1 MVFAEALT
9 EYLIDGLSEAL
20 AKAEEPAPPIPLI
33 ADRYVALSALQ
44 KAIRRGHQEL
54 ALRAAMNLMIGGPH
68 AIWRRLGIIAF
79 EDIGVAHIDAVGWV
93 TVVMIGKREVRKRLG
108 GEWRVADFLIRT
120 LCRSA
125 KCRATDDLVHLI
137 ERDPA
142 LAEMRDELPGLSL
155 RERIRLA
162 TTSTGGIESQ
172 GLATWFAI
180 GTDKIASYALA
191 EVPGCPENT
200 FDALRDADY
209 PGSAVEIG
217 RMGLK
222 RTGCIISGVFPLLY
236 RARGTGE
243 HPTQDDPFP
252 AETMIGSIPSW
263 VLDKHTRGGL
273 AAFGRY
279 RRRSERMKAFLAEH
293 ADPTANLN
301 RLVGGLV
308 FHIESGLVRNRL
320 IWEGGCRL
328 RHAADLT
335 QVGLPPEVV
344 PEAFSILRD
353 EIGLLNRCRADVMPD
368 FYLR

>member
-1 MVFAEALT
+1 MVFAEALS

-20 AKAEEPAPPIPLI
+20 TQADESTPPVPLV

-44 KAIRRGHQEL
+44 KAIRRGNEDL
-54 ALRAAMNLMIGGPH
+54 ALRSAMNLMIGGPH

-79 EDIGVAHIDAVGWV
+79 EDIGVANIDAVGWV
-93 TVVMIGKREVRKRLG
+93 TVVIGKPEVRRRLG
-108 GEWRVADFLIRT
+108 GEWAVADFLIRA

-142 LAEMRDELPGLSL
+142 LADLRDELPGLSL

-180 GTDKIASYALA
+180 GTDKIAASTLTP
-191 EVPGCPENT
+191 VPGCPENT

-209 PGSAVEIG
+209 PGSVVEIA
-217 RMGLK
+217 RVGLK
-222 RTGCIISGVFPLLY
+222 RTRCIISGVFPLLY
-236 RARGTGE
+236 RARGTGDL
-243 HPTQDDPFP
+243 PVQDDPFP
-252 AETMIGSIPSW
+252 AETMIGPVLSW
-263 VLDKHTRGGL
+263 VFDMHTRGGL

-293 ADPTANLN
+293 ADPSANLT

-308 FHIESGLVRNRL
+308 FHIESGLVKNRL

-335 QVGLPPEVV
+335 QPGLSPEVV

-353 EIGLLNRCRADVMPD
+353 EIGLLNRCRAETAPD
-368 FYLR
+368 YLR

>member
-9 EYLIDGLSEAL
+9 EYLINGLSEAL
-20 AKAEEPAPPIPLI
+20 AKAEEPTPPIPLA
-33 ADRYVALSALQ
+33 ADRYIALSALQ
-44 KAIRRGHQEL
+44 KAIRRGEEEL
-54 ALRAAMNLMIGGPH
+54 ALRSAMTLMIGGPH

-79 EDIGVAHIDAVGWV
+79 EDIGVANIDLVGWV
-93 TVVMIGKREVRKRLG
+93 TVLIGDRDLRQRLG
-108 GEWRVADFLIRT
+108 GEWEVMGFVIRA
-120 LCRSA
+120 LCRSP

-142 LAEMRDELPGLSL
+142 LADLRDELPGLSL
-155 RERIRLA
+155 RNRIGLA
-162 TTSTGGIESQ
+162 TSCTGGIEVQ

-180 GTDKIASYALA
+180 GTDKITSFALA

-209 PGSAVEIG
+209 PGSVVEIG
-217 RMGLK
+217 RTGLK
-222 RTGCIISGVFPLLY
+222 RTGCIIAAMFPLLY
-236 RARGTGE
+236 GARGTE
-243 HPTQDDPFP
+243 KHPTQDDPFP

-263 VLDKHTRGGL
+263 CYDMHTRGGL

-279 RRRSERMKAFLAEH
+279 RRRSERMKAFLSEH
-293 ADPTANLN
+293 ANPSANLN

-308 FHIESGLVRNRL
+308 FHIESGMLTNRL
-320 IWEGGCRL
+320 IWDEGSRL

-335 QVGLPPEVV
+335 QPGLPPEAV

-353 EIGLLNRCRADVMPD
+353 EIDLLNQCRADVVPG
-368 FYLR
+368 YLR

>member
-9 EYLIDGLSEAL
+9 EYLINGLSEAL
-20 AKAEEPAPPIPLI
+20 AKAEEPARPIPLI

-79 EDIGVAHIDAVGWV
+79 EDIGVGNIDVVGWV
-93 TVVMIGKREVRKRLG
+93 TVVIGKPEVRQRLG
-108 GEWRVADFLIRT
+108 GEWCLADFLIRT

-125 KCRATDDLVHLI
+125 KCRAADDLVHLI

-155 RERIRLA
+155 RDRIRLA
-162 TTSTGGIESQ
+162 TNCTGGIETQ

-180 GTDKIASYALA
+180 GTDKITSFALA
-191 EVPGCPENT
+191 EVPGCSENT

-209 PGSAVEIG
+209 PGSAVEIS
-217 RMGLK
+217 RMGLQ

-236 RARGTGE
+236 RARGTGD

-252 AETMIGSIPSW
+252 AETMIGPVPSW
-263 VLDKHTRGGL
+263 CYDMHTRGGL

-293 ADPTANLN
+293 ADPSANLN
-301 RLVGGLV
+301 CLVGGLV
-308 FHIESGLVRNRL
+308 FHIESGLVTKRL
-320 IWEGGCRL
+320 IWDEGVRL
-328 RHAADLT
+328 RHAADMM

-344 PEAFSILRD
+344 PEAFSILRE
-353 EIGLLNRCRADVMPD
+353 EIDLLNRCRADVVPG
-368 FYLR
+368 YLR

>member
-20 AKAEEPAPPIPLI
+20 AKVDEPTPPIPLA
-33 ADRYVALSALQ
+33 ADRYIALSALQ
-44 KAIRRGHQEL
+44 KAIRRGEEEL

-79 EDIGVAHIDAVGWV
+79 EDIGVANIDAVGWV
-93 TVVMIGKREVRKRLG
+93 TVVIGKPDVRQRLG
-108 GEWRVADFLIRT
+108 GEWKVADFLIRT

-142 LAEMRDELPGLSL
+142 LAEMRDELPGPSL
-155 RERIRLA
+155 RDRIRAA
-162 TTSTGGIESQ
+162 TSCTGGIEAQ

-180 GTDKIASYALA
+180 GTDKIASFALTP
-191 EVPGCPENT
+191 VSGCPENT

-222 RTGCIISGVFPLLY
+222 RTACIIAAMFPLLY
-236 RARGTGE
+236 QARGAEE
-243 HPTQDDPFP
+243 HSTHDDPFP
-252 AETMIGSIPSW
+252 ADTMIGPVPSW
-263 VLDKHTRGGL
+263 VFDMHTRGGL

-293 ADPTANLN
+293 ADPSANLN

-308 FHIESGLVRNRL
+308 FHIESGLVTKRL
-320 IWEGGCRL
+320 VWGEGTRL
-328 RHAADLT
+328 RHAADMT
-335 QVGLPPEVV
+335 QPGLPPEVV

-353 EIGLLNRCRADVMPD
+353 EIGLLNRCRAETAPD
-368 FYLR
+368 YLR

>member
-20 AKAEEPAPPIPLI
+20 AKAEEPTPPIPLA
-33 ADRYVALSALQ
+33 ADRYIALSALQ
-44 KAIRRGHQEL
+44 KAIRRGHEEL
-54 ALRAAMNLMIGGPH
+54 ALRATMNLMIGGPH

-79 EDIGVAHIDAVGWV
+79 EDIGVADIDAVGWA
-93 TVVMIGKREVRKRLG
+93 TVLIGRPEVRKRLG
-108 GEWRVADFLIRT
+108 GEWKIADFFIRT
-120 LCRSA
+120 LCRAA
-125 KCRATDDLVHLI
+125 KCRAADDLVHLI

-155 RERIRLA
+155 RDRIRA
-162 TTSTGGIESQ
+162 AISCTGGIEAQ

-180 GTDKIASYALA
+180 GTDKIASFALTP
-191 EVPGCPENT
+191 VSGCPENT

-222 RTGCIISGVFPLLY
+222 RTACIIAAMFPLLY
-236 RARGTGE
+236 QARGAKE

-252 AETMIGSIPSW
+252 AETMIGPVPSW
-263 VLDKHTRGGL
+263 VFDMHTRGGL

-279 RRRSERMKAFLAEH
+279 RRRSERMKSFLAEH
-293 ADPTANLN
+293 ADPSANLN

-308 FHIESGLVRNRL
+308 FHIESGMLQNRL
-320 IWEGGCRL
+320 IWGEGTRL

-335 QVGLPPEVV
+335 QPGLPPEVV
-344 PEAFSILRD
+344 PEALSILRD
-353 EIGLLNRCRADVMPD
+353 EIGLLNRCRADVVPG
-368 FYLR
+368 YL